1 MSKSR
6 SNLSFCVS
14 CRLKF
19 YESYVSLSLYPSIF
33 VNFARTVKFRRW
45 KQKNIYFCNFFSIF
59 FFFSM
64 CNVNFQCTKIFCVL
78 YWIFVTKKNW
88 SIYSI
93 SWSFIS
99 LRYLYLISSR
109 VALHKKYVMDNI
121 FSKKYKIIT
130 SFFDFLVVILLY
142 KFFEA

>member
-6 SNLSFCVS
+6 TNLSFCVC
-14 CRLKF
+14 CRSKF
-19 YESYVSLSLYPSIF
+19 YESYVSLSLYSFIF

-64 CNVNFQCTKIFCVL
+64 CNVNFQCTKIFCVFHR
-78 YWIFVTKKNW
+78 IFVTNQKNW

-130 SFFDFLVVILLY
+130 FFLIF
-142 KFFEA
+142 